1 MINENE
7 SSNIIFC
14 LDISGSMYKEYKGG
28 NSNAFCSEKGT
39 VIRDRFDFMKSFI
52 NNNLAQIIKKNPN
65 CKVGILIFGN
75 KV

>member
-1 MINENE
+1 MIYENE
-7 SSNIIFC
+7 SSIIIC
-14 LDISGSMYKEYKGG
+14 LDISSKIYKKHKRET
-28 NSNAFCSEKGT
+28 S
-39 VIRDRFDFMKSFI
+39 RFDFMESFI